1 MEKNKLQFNSE
12 SNLASLGQ
20 YGYTQLK
27 TATTEVK
34 EVKFMAIYANEDSEF
49 TSEQYS
55 EGGDESI
62 TIKLNAGNAL
72 PGAFINITELTGDIL
87 CAKSEE

>member
-1 MEKNKLQFNSE
+1 MANSLENNSE

-20 YGYTQLK
+20 FGVRQL
-27 TATTEVK
+27 ATGETSTTGE
-34 EVKFMAIYANEDSEF
+34 KFMAVYANEDSEF

-62 TIKLNAGNAL
+62 TVKLKAGNAL

-87 CAKSEE
+87 CAKSEK

>member
-1 MEKNKLQFNSE
+1 MDNDLQFNSQ
-12 SNLASLGQ
+12 SNLAAFAQ

-27 TATTEVK
+27 TDTTEVK

-49 TSEQYS
+49 TAEQYS

-62 TIKLNAGNAL
+62 TIKLNAGNSL
-72 PGAFINITELTGDIL
+72 PGPFINITELTGDIL
-87 CAKSEE
+87 CAKSEK

>member
-1 MEKNKLQFNSE
+1 MDNDLQFNSQ
-12 SNLASLGQ
+12 SNLAGFAQ
-20 YGYTQLK
+20 YGYKQLK
-27 TATTEVK
+27 TDTTDLTG
-34 EVKFMAIYANEDSEF
+34 VKFMAIYANEDSEF

-62 TIKLNAGNAL
+62 TIKLKAGNAL

-87 CAKSEE
+87 CAKSEK